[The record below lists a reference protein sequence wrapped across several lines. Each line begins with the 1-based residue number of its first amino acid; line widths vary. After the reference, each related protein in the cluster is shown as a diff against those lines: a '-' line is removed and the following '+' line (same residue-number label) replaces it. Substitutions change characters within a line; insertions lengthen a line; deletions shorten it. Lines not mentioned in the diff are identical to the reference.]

1 MRFLRTV
8 RAAIYSDDYVVHFK
22 DRSLFEMAWFV
33 FRLCVIQGALVML
46 IAIPSLYSGIHSLVS
61 GSFVRDNYP
70 QDLEVTITNGQVST
84 NKSGAYFIP
93 EPGVGSTTPKN
104 FMVIDTS
111 TANPIAAF
119 KQYDTFS
126 LLTKDSIVAQRPGH
140 IDLSVIPLT
149 NVKNLYVSR
158 DSVQGYINNHKSWI
172 YILALLGVVLIPL
185 AVGFFT
191 TLYYLAIL
199 LLYTL
204 AAWLI
209 AKIRKIPLKYSQAYI
224 LSGYLLTFPIL
235 LDILMD
241 VSRLGNPAI
250 RGYVKFVFFLVFVAI
265 AILNIRRE
273 PVSTGEEIAVAS

>member
-172 YILALLGVVLIPL
+172 YILALLGVVLI
-185 AVGFFT
+185 
-191 TLYYLAIL
+191 
-199 LLYTL
+199 
-204 AAWLI
+204 